1 MCRRLLIKNGGIKH
15 DKNMGSDGGADS
27 HARDW
32 IMRRVCDRASAG
44 VGQCVVSARLRCLHG
59 AILMIIMGRSQYGV
73 EEIDEAETHE
83 EAEKL
88 LAEYRMAFGDGWALW
103 IKGGK

>member
-1 MCRRLLIKNGGIKH
+1 
-15 DKNMGSDGGADS
+15 
-27 HARDW
+27 
-32 IMRRVCDRASAG
+32 
-44 VGQCVVSARLRCLHG
+44 
-59 AILMIIMGRSQYGV
+59 MIIMGRSQYGV